1 MPASQ
6 VNDKQLGNRVRKRV
20 NDYRRRHIEEWRAKA
35 AELRLLA
42 TATRNIETKAK
53 LCRLA
58 GDYDKLADETEIP
71 ERAVTVR
78 QISRHS

>member
-6 VNDKQLGNRVRKRV
+6 VNDKQLANRVRKRV

-35 AELRLLA
+35 AELRVLA

-58 GDYDKLADETEIP
+58 GDYDKLAEEAESP
-71 ERAVTVR
+71 EHEVTVR
-78 QISRHS
+78 HS

>member
-1 MPASQ
+1 MPESQ
-6 VNDKQLGNRVRKRV
+6 VNDKQLGVRKRV

-35 AELRLLA
+35 AELRVLA

-58 GDYDKLADETEIP
+58 GDYDGLADEAESP
-71 ERAVTVR
+71 SVK
-78 QISRHS
+78 